1 MTTTAG
7 LRSRKRDNES
17 IHTAAEPSDKDLPN
31 VKNIQQSTAGSRF
44 VIFLLCL
51 FVRLCCAWLTRT
63 YDNPDEYWQAQEVA
77 HRMVFGYPFFLLCP
91 CTKNTLSQPLMIIKC
106 LDWVSYILTGIL
118 PGSGLSGFEALRIQ
132 PFLQPYTAS

>member
-77 HRMVFGYPFFLLCP
+77 HRMVFGYPFF
-91 CTKNTLSQPLMIIKC
+91 SI
-106 LDWVSYILTGIL
+106 VSVYKKHVV
-118 PGSGLSGFEALRIQ
+118 
-132 PFLQPYTAS
+132 TAFDDHQVP